1 MDPRRLNV
9 LLDLDNTIINSLEPD
24 EIKIVNPSF
33 RGFQWSQEPSS
44 FETHFHYEDMDP
56 FFRVYGRPHLETF
69 LDFLF
74 EHFNVGVFTAAES
87 EYALF
92 IVKHFIETKPGRK
105 VNVIFYRYHVDAG
118 EKRYG
123 DGKIKDLRLL
133 WEHYKI
139 PYLHPYNTILIDDL
153 IDVKETNPF
162 NVFRI
167 KSFDVIKGTKPNE
180 DAIYDRELF
189 HVIDTLRKLYQQHFQ
204 RSMTTRDKYIPILYS
219 YNNT

>member
-9 LLDLDNTIINSLEPD
+9 LLDLDNTIINSLEPQ
-24 EIKIVNPSF
+24 EIKLVNPDF
-33 RGFQWSQEPSS
+33 KGFAQTPSPSS
-44 FETHFHYEDMDP
+44 FESHFHYEDMNP
-56 FFRVYGRPHLETF
+56 FFRVYGRPHLDTF

-92 IVKHFIETKPGRK
+92 IVKHFIETKPGRR
-105 VNVIFYRYHVDAG
+105 VSVIFYRYHVDAG

-123 DGKIKDLRLL
+123 DGRIKDLRLL

-139 PYLHPYNTILIDDL
+139 PFFYPQNTILIDDL
-153 IDVKETNPF
+153 IDVKETNPY

-167 KSFDVIKGTKPNE
+167 KSFDVLKHNKPNE
-180 DAIYDRELF
+180 DAVQDRELY
-189 HVIDTLRKLYQQHFQ
+189 HVMDTLKQLNQAYHSQSVSITRNKFIPLLYP
-204 RSMTTRDKYIPILYS
+204 MAK
-219 YNNT
+219 